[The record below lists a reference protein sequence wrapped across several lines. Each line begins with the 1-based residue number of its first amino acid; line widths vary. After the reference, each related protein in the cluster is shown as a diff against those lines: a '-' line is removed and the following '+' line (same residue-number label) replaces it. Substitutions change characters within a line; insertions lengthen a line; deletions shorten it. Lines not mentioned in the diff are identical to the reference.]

1 MQGLPNR
8 MTTLLPPDGDRRL
21 RQLHDYWRAIAP
33 GDGELPGRQHF
44 DPLHIPA
51 LLPWVWLLDVHRD
64 PLRFKYR
71 VTGTEHR
78 RVSGRDATG
87 HWMHELH
94 PTFASFDSFP
104 EFHAAVEHREIRYR
118 RGRPVFTIANDVRET
133 ERLLLPLARNGR
145 DVDMLLAIT
154 IYHRQSGRE

>member
-1 MQGLPNR
+1 MQGLHNS
-8 MTTLLPPDGDRRL
+8 MTDLLPLDCDRRL
-21 RQLHDYWRAIAP
+21 RQLCDYWRAITP
-33 GDGELPGRQHF
+33 GGSALPGRQHF
-44 DPLHIPA
+44 DPLDIPA

-64 PLRFKYR
+64 PLRFRYR

-94 PTFASFDSFP
+94 PDFASFESYP
-104 EFHAAVEHREIRYR
+104 EFVVAVERREIRYR
-118 RGRPVFTIANDVRET
+118 RGRPVFPIVNDVRET
-133 ERLLLPLARNGR
+133 ERLLLPLARNGW

-154 IYHRQSGRE
+154 VYLRRSGRD